1 MNPEFCES
9 SLGGDDEGNLL
20 QPSVV
25 EDLRSRQQRWHG
37 IHRSRRDTQRRRK
50 SKTTR
55 NEREHKKLWRLS
67 GLSSF
72 TREELNHIRATTQ
85 QISFPNF
92 LASPV
97 ELLDILVKGA
107 LTFAHAVKRR
117 RRGKHAGAVCLC
129 GLCTPLPGIFLSNVG
144 SLPNKLDELQ
154 LLVQKNRDFSSFSLL
169 CFMEKA
175 VWIDS
180 GLCAGSGWLQNGLR
194 HRTVQQNKRQ
204 KLKEAV
210 EQ

>member
-67 GLSSF
+67 GL
-72 TREELNHIRATTQ
+72 
-85 QISFPNF
+85 
-92 LASPV
+92 
-97 ELLDILVKGA
+97 
-107 LTFAHAVKRR
+107 
-117 RRGKHAGAVCLC
+117 
-129 GLCTPLPGIFLSNVG
+129 
-144 SLPNKLDELQ
+144 
-154 LLVQKNRDFSSFSLL
+154 
-169 CFMEKA
+169 A

>member
-129 GLCTPLPGIFLSNVG
+129 GLCTPLPGCVDRFWTLRRIWLASERIATQNC
-144 SLPNKLDELQ
+144 PAK
-154 LLVQKNRDFSSFSLL
+154 QKAETKRSSG
-169 CFMEKA
+169 A
-175 VWIDS
+175 V
-180 GLCAGSGWLQNGLR
+180 
-194 HRTVQQNKRQ
+194 KP
-204 KLKEAV
+204 
-210 EQ
+210 